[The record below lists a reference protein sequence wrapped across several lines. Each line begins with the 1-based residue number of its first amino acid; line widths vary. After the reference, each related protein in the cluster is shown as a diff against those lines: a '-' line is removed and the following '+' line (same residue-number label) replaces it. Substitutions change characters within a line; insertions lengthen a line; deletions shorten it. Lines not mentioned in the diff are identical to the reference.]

1 MSENKGIFNFKKLN
15 IKNKNE
21 LSKDDEIV
29 NNESDSKKSKANTKK
44 IIDAEKSNSK
54 KDEGK
59 SLSENSKADKKER
72 IIKEGYNLFTN
83 KGIVKTSIQDIVDK
97 ANVAK
102 GTFYLYFKDKYEL
115 RDYLI
120 IRESQKLFDE
130 ALSKLK
136 KTELEVFTEQIIFI
150 IDYVIDVLTKNQLL
164 LKLIEKDLGW
174 GVFNKAIMQVYTKS
188 NEESEKSQIY
198 TMFMDG
204 VKANNIKLKN
214 PEATLYMIVE
224 LSSSTCFNSILYKKP
239 LPIKEFKP
247 ILYDEIRKMI
257 GEES

>member
-83 KGIVKTSIQDIVDK
+83 KGIVKTSIQ
-97 ANVAK
+97 A
-102 GTFYLYFKDKYEL
+102 
-115 RDYLI
+115 
-120 IRESQKLFDE
+120 
-130 ALSKLK
+130 
-136 KTELEVFTEQIIFI
+136 
-150 IDYVIDVLTKNQLL
+150 
-164 LKLIEKDLGW
+164 
-174 GVFNKAIMQVYTKS
+174 
-188 NEESEKSQIY
+188 
-198 TMFMDG
+198 
-204 VKANNIKLKN
+204 
-214 PEATLYMIVE
+214 
-224 LSSSTCFNSILYKKP
+224 
-239 LPIKEFKP
+239 
-247 ILYDEIRKMI
+247 
-257 GEES
+257 